1 MRTYKL
7 HLIRHGLTEG
17 NLQGLYLGSGTDS
30 PLCRQG
36 IERLEYLRETFEY
49 PWVEK
54 LYVSPMTRT
63 IQTAE
68 IIYPEKDYT
77 IVSDLR
83 ECHFGEFEGKTFTE
97 LMTKDPNFITWLD
110 PNAGYQPAGGEASR
124 DFAQRVVLALDD
136 IFMDMM
142 KNGIHNAAAVTH
154 GGVIAMLLTM
164 VAFPRKNTA
173 EWTSDNGCGFT
184 VVTTPEMWT
193 RDRAVEVVEILPKG
207 YDFSESKH
215 NKFRKPDEE

>member
-1 MRTYKL
+1 MRRYKL

-17 NLQGLYLGSGTDS
+17 NLLGQYLGSGTDS

-36 IERLEYLRETFEY
+36 IERLEYLQKTFDY
-49 PWVEK
+49 PWIEK

-68 IIYPEKDYT
+68 IVYPDKDYT

-97 LMTKDPNFITWLD
+97 LMTMDENFAKWLD
-110 PNAGYQPAGGEASR
+110 PQSGYQPRGGEASA
-124 DFAQRVVLALDD
+124 DFAQRVVLALDE

-142 KNGIHNAAAVTH
+142 KNNIHDAAAVTH

-164 VAFPRKNTA
+164 VAFPRKPTS

-184 VVTTPEMWT
+184 VSTTPAMWT
-193 RDRAVEVVEILPKG
+193 RDRAVEVTEILPVG
-207 YDFSESKH
+207 YDFSESVN
-215 NKFRKPDEE
+215 NKFRGNK

>member
-1 MRTYKL
+1 MRRYKL

-17 NLQGLYLGSGTDS
+17 NLLGQYLGSGTDS

-36 IERLEYLRETFEY
+36 IERLEYLRGNFDY
-49 PWVEK
+49 PWIEK
-54 LYVSPMTRT
+54 LYVSPMSRT

-68 IIYPEKDYT
+68 IIYPDKDYT

-83 ECHFGEFEGKTFTE
+83 ECHFGEFEGRTFTE
-97 LMTKDPNFITWLD
+97 LMTMDENFAKWLD
-110 PNAGYQPAGGEASR
+110 PQSGYQPRGGEASA

-142 KNGIHNAAAVTH
+142 KNDIHDAAAVTH

-164 VAFPRKNTA
+164 VAFPRKPTS

-184 VVTTPEMWT
+184 VSTTPAMWT
-193 RDRAVEVVEILPKG
+193 RDRAVEVTEILPIG
-207 YDFSESKH
+207 YDFSESAN
-215 NKFRKPDEE
+215 NKFRDNK